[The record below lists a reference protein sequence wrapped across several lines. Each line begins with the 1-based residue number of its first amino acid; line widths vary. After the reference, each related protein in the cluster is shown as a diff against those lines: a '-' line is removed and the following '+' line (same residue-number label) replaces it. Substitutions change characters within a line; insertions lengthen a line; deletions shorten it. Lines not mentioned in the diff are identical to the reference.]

1 MHLSDDALAA
11 IGHAGHCFFS
21 RVGGVSGGIYASLNC
36 GLGSADDSGDVTAN
50 RARAMDHLGLPDT
63 ALLTNYQ
70 VHSPDVVVVTQPWR
84 PGAAPRADAMVTT
97 CPGIALGILTAD
109 CAPVLFAD
117 REARVVGAA
126 HAGWRGALGG
136 VLSNTIDAM
145 EQHGA
150 RRDRIVAAVGPCIAQ
165 ASYEVS
171 DALVEEFQAQQRHN
185 PAFFAAGTR
194 PGHWQFDLP
203 GFVAAELNNAGTGG
217 VRVMRRDTYAQSSLY
232 FSYRRTTHDN
242 QPDYGRQLS
251 VIFLQQ
257 P

>member
-21 RVGGVSGGIYASLNC
+21 RVGGVSSGIYASLNC
-36 GLGSADDSGDVTAN
+36 GPGSDDDSADVAAN

-70 VHSPDVVVVTQPWR
+70 VHSPDVVVVTEPWQPGN
-84 PGAAPRADAMVTT
+84 PPRADAMITT
-97 CPGIALGILTAD
+97 RSGIALGVLTAD

-117 REARVVGAA
+117 RQARVVGAA
-126 HAGWRGALGG
+126 HAGWRGALSG

-150 RRDRIVAAVGPCIAQ
+150 RRDRIVATVGPCIAQ

-171 DALVEEFQAQQRHN
+171 DALVEEFQAQQRHD
-185 PAFFAAGTR
+185 PAFFATGTR
-194 PGHWQFDLP
+194 PGPWQFDLP
-203 GFVAAELNNAGTGG
+203 RFVAAELNNAGAGS
-217 VRVMRRDTYAQSSLY
+217 VHVIRRDTYEESSQY

-251 VIFLQQ
+251 AIFLRQ